1 MIDPFHRST
10 LNRLVVALVGDKLST
25 EWWKSTNKAFEDRP
39 PESLM
44 NEQEWTRVRDYLLQ
58 HAYG

>member
-1 MIDPFHRST
+1 MIDPFHRAT

-25 EWWKSTNKAFEDRP
+25 EWWKSRNKAFEDRP

>member
-1 MIDPFHRST
+1 MTDEFHRAT
-10 LNRLVVALVGDKLST
+10 LNRIVISLIGDKLAPQ
-25 EWWKSTNKAFEDRP
+25 WWMSPNKAFEDRP

-44 NEQEWTRVRDYLLQ
+44 NEQEWNRVRDYLMH